1 LLIQLPCDHDHDGPR
16 LYSNRVTFNINIMLH
31 SFNFQCLAH
40 ITIYWTNSICVS
52 FFYNLFGDWLIEI
65 LKVKKKS
72 FDLYN
77 NKLMIVVLCTIWQY
91 CTVLVCIVLKT
102 HIGLDPCVDEYGL
115 QYNIDSSVLSSV
127 SWGERLFFF
136 LLILMKSETY
146 KNKIYAASQNLVK
159 YRSH

>member
-1 LLIQLPCDHDHDGPR
+1 M
-16 LYSNRVTFNINIMLH
+16 F
-31 SFNFQCLAH
+31 F
-40 ITIYWTNSICVS
+40 

-77 NKLMIVVLCTIWQY
+77 NKLIIVVLCTIWEY